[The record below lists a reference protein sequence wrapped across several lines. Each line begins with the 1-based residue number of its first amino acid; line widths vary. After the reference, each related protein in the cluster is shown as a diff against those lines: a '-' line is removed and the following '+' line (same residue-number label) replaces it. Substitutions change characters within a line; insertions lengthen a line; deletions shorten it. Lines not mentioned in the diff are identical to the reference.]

1 MSTNQNTESE
11 HWDKERVKAE
21 LRRKGFTLASLA
33 RIHGKGRT
41 YFSLVLIYPLRKG
54 EKIIADILGVHPSE
68 IWPARYGS
76 DGRPHQGRFL
86 PENDGLAKEAA
97 RQARCSAENTGDAS

>member
-1 MSTNQNTESE
+1 MSANQNNSGER
-11 HWDKERVKAE
+11 WDKERVKAE
-21 LRRKGFTLASLA
+21 LRRKGYSLA
-33 RIHGKGRT
+33 ALDRLHGKCRG
-41 YFSLVLIYPLRKG
+41 YFSVTLVQPLRKG

-86 PENDGLAKEAA
+86 PENDCLVTQDA
-97 RQARCSAENTGDAS
+97 RQALTGAS